1 MNINVTCISSGGNFN
16 RKILIILLNL
26 YYKLYYSGIPPPRVS
41 WWKEHALLDDS
52 YQVLPDGSVKNI
64 LHIQRIQRND
74 LNTVGI
80 LTDKNLNCII
90 LSRLKYCKKF
100 TNQDEY

>member
-1 MNINVTCISSGGNFN
+1 M
-16 RKILIILLNL
+16 LLNL
-26 YYKLYYSGIPPPRVS
+26 YYKLNNSGIPPPRVS

-80 LTDKNLNCII
+80 RTDKNFKLYYSIEAE
-90 LSRLKYCKKF
+90 KK
-100 TNQDEY
+100 E